1 MTAANA
7 ISIAGVSWRPA
18 AGRDR
23 LAIMAYIAL
32 DNPRAALEL
41 DTEFGQ
47 KVAALAQHP
56 ALYRPGRIR
65 GTREMVVRSNYVVVY
80 RYQVKLKSVEVLRV
94 LHVTQQWPA
103 KAG

>member
-7 ISIAGVSWRPA
+7 IGIEWRPA
-18 AGRDR
+18 ARRDR
-23 LAIMAYIAL
+23 LAIMEYIEL

-47 KVAALAQHP
+47 KVSALAQHP
-56 ALYRPGRIR
+56 TLYRPGRVK

-80 RYQVKLKSVEVLRV
+80 RYQAKLKSIDVLRV
-94 LHVTQQWPA
+94 LHVAQQWPA
-103 KAG
+103 KA

>member
-1 MTAANA
+1 MTAAVA
-7 ISIAGVSWRPA
+7 ISIAWRPA
-18 AGRDR
+18 ARRDR
-23 LAIMAYIAL
+23 LAIMEYIEL

-56 ALYRPGRIR
+56 ALYRPGRIK

-80 RYQVKLKSVEVLRV
+80 RYQVKLKSIDVLRV
-94 LHVTQQWPA
+94 LHVAQQWPA
-103 KAG
+103 KTL